1 MKERSPLRL
10 LKPLRPLQRLRP
22 ATRVAIAA
30 ALTVAL
36 AINPARPFAAT
47 APASFATPEAA
58 MSAFGDAVSGNN
70 EAELRKLFGADF
82 RQFLPPTGAQ
92 IRETFLEQWK
102 VSHAIQPA
110 GENHAHIAVGN
121 DGWTFPVPLVKDA
134 RGWHFDMTA
143 GAEEMRVRRI
153 GRNELAVIQTML
165 AIYDAQREY
174 ASTYHDGSDTYVYA
188 RRLASTPGKH
198 DGLYWPTGDN
208 EDPSPLG
215 EAFVT
220 AGARMKESSGYYG
233 YHYKLLT
240 SQGPHAPGGAYDYL
254 VRGQLFGGFGVIAW
268 PVKYGDTGIKTFM
281 VSHYGQVYERDLG
294 PDSAARAEAI
304 TSFDPGPG
312 WTKEQD
318 TQADTQSAKP
328 AGAESGAQSG
338 AQPGTNSQ

>member
-10 LKPLRPLQRLRP
+10 LQPLRPLQRLRP

-198 DGLYWPTGDN
+198 DGLYWPTADN

-328 AGAESGAQSG
+328 AGTESGTQSG